1 MDFSV
6 SDIPVWIFERSEFN
20 YDHRVEVY
28 VSIGFWSQAEVSFLI
43 ASPNR
48 GY

>member
-28 VSIGFWSQAEVSFLI
+28 VSIGFWSLAESFLI

-48 GY
+48 DY